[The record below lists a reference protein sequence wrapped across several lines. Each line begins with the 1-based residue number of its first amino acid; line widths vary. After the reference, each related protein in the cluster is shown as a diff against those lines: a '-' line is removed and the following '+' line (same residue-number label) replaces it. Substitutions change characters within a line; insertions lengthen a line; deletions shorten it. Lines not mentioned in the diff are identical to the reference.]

1 MLNANVGCAPH
12 ALQSLALPWQIGEIA
27 CRIGQLYYQF
37 YLRKGDTC
45 YLDEAYVFYEAI
57 RARQYLGISCP
68 GVRVDPRVV
77 LRRLRYYVRFCAVC
91 LLMGRRGLLLQLLT
105 ELDSLVRLCCVR
117 PQLRGPAA
125 PPPPRAEQ
133 ASQNQCVLSETD
145 RAEWSR
151 VLSEFHSFV
160 QAGVSPHAVH
170 RQRATTCL
178 ARPCLAG

>member
-1 MLNANVGCAPH
+1 M
-12 ALQSLALPWQIGEIA
+12 PWQIGEIA

-117 PQLRGPAA
+117 PLLRGPAA
-125 PPPPRAEQ
+125 PLQPVEIAAATEGLH
-133 ASQNQCVLSETD
+133 ASPECDSDD
-145 RAEWSR
+145 RCEM
-151 VLSEFHSFV
+151 
-160 QAGVSPHAVH
+160 PHKRRIAN
-170 RQRATTCL
+170 
-178 ARPCLAG
+178 

>member
-160 QAGVSPHAVH
+160 QVGVAPHAVH
-170 RQRATTCL
+170 R
-178 ARPCLAG
+178 